1 MLLAQLYSFDLL
13 HYQGIELNKKTNHID
28 QTKSYA
34 KDLVKVYKAE
44 KAKRI
49 ELEEARNALEI
60 KNEELKKEK
69 EQLRIYAE
77 DFKNL
82 YEELLVA
89 NSAIKKANIETIY
102 RLSVAAE
109 YRDNETSAHIKRVS
123 EYAKIIST
131 GMGLDADT
139 IENIKLATPMHDIGK
154 LGISDAVLLKSGK
167 YTDAEYEQMKEHA
180 NIGHL
185 ILENSNSMA
194 LQLADS
200 IAFTHHEKYDGTGYP
215 RKLKGD
221 EIPVEGR
228 IAAIADV
235 YDALSTKRPYKKAFS
250 KSETLKIMTQGKGTH
265 FDPHIFDSFMDSLEA
280 IEAYQSKH

>member
-1 MLLAQLYSFDLL
+1 M
-13 HYQGIELNKKTNHID
+13 NKISDRID

-34 KDLVKVYKAE
+34 KDLVKVYNAE
-44 KAKRI
+44 KAKRK
-49 ELEEARNALEI
+49 ELEVARKSLEI

-82 YEELLVA
+82 YEELLAA

-109 YRDNETSAHIKRVS
+109 YRDNETAAHIKRVS
-123 EYAKIIST
+123 EYDKIISS
-131 GMGLDADT
+131 GMGLDAET
-139 IENIKLATPMHDIGK
+139 IEYIKLATPMHDIGK
-154 LGISDAVLLKSGK
+154 LGISDAILLKSGK
-167 YTDAEYEQMKEHA
+167 YNDAEYEQMKEHS

-185 ILENSNSMA
+185 ILENSNSTV

-200 IAFTHHEKYDGTGYP
+200 IALTHHEKYDGTGYP

>member
-1 MLLAQLYSFDLL
+1 M
-13 HYQGIELNKKTNHID
+13 NKKSDQID

-34 KDLVKVYKAE
+34 KDLAKVYNAE
-44 KAKRI
+44 KAKRK
-49 ELEEARNALEI
+49 ELEEAKNALEL

-69 EQLRIYAE
+69 EQLRIYAK

-89 NSAIKKANIETIY
+89 NSGILKANLETIY

-109 YRDNETSAHIKRVS
+109 YRDNETAAHIKRMS
-123 EYAKIIST
+123 EYAKIISSE
-131 GMGLDADT
+131 MGLDTKT
-139 IENIKLATPMHDIGK
+139 IENIKLASPMHDIGK
-154 LGISDAVLLKSGK
+154 IGISDAVLLKPGK
-167 YTDAEYEQMKEHA
+167 YTDAEYSQMKEHA

-185 ILENSNSMA
+185 ILENSNSPV

-200 IAFTHHEKYDGTGYP
+200 IAHTHHEKYDGTGYP
-215 RKLKGD
+215 RKLKGN

-250 KSETLKIMTQGKGTH
+250 KSETLKIMTDGRGTH
-265 FDPHIFDSFMDSLEA
+265 FDPHIFDSFMASLEA
-280 IEAYQSKH
+280 IEAYRSTH

>member
-1 MLLAQLYSFDLL
+1 M
-13 HYQGIELNKKTNHID
+13 
-28 QTKSYA
+28 
-34 KDLVKVYKAE
+34 E
-44 KAKRI
+44 K
-49 ELEEARNALEI
+49 

-82 YEELLVA
+82 YEELLKA
-89 NSAIKKANIETIY
+89 NTGIKKANLETIY

-109 YRDNETSAHIKRVS
+109 YRDNETAAHIKRVS
-123 EYAKIIST
+123 EYAKIISSA
-131 GMGLDADT
+131 MELDAET
-139 IENIKLATPMHDIGK
+139 IEYIKLASPMHDIGK
-154 LGISDAVLLKSGK
+154 LGISDAVLLKQGK
-167 YTDAEYEQMKEHA
+167 YTAAEYEQMKEHA

-185 ILENSNSMA
+185 ILENSTSTV

-200 IAFTHHEKYDGTGYP
+200 IALTHHERYDGTGYP

-235 YDALSTKRPYKKAFS
+235 YDALSTKRPYKKSFS
-250 KSETLKIMTQGKGTH
+250 KSETLKIMTEGRSTH
-265 FDPHIFDSFMDSLEA
+265 FDPYIFDSFMDSLEA
-280 IEAYQSKH
+280 IEAYRSKH

>member
-13 HYQGIELNKKTNHID
+13 HYQGIELNKISDRID

-34 KDLVKVYKAE
+34 KDLVKVYNAE
-44 KAKRI
+44 KVKRK
-49 ELEEARNALEI
+49 ELEVARKSLEI
-60 KNEELKKEK
+60 RNEELKKEK

-77 DFKNL
+77 EFKNL

-109 YRDNETSAHIKRVS
+109 YRDNETAAHIKRVS

-139 IENIKLATPMHDIGK
+139 IENIKLASPMHDIGK

-167 YTDAEYEQMKEHA
+167 YTGAEYEQMKEHA

-185 ILENSNSMA
+185 ILENSNSIA

-228 IAAIADV
+228 IVAIADV

-250 KSETLKIMTQGKGTH
+250 NSETLKIMTDGRGTH